1 MVLGGGGSCFPE
13 DVMRN
18 LKSRYFPDRGR
29 QQEQREEHVLGWRR
43 HRKGKE
49 EVICGWNTEPEPRG
63 GPESVIKSPG
73 WRGLGECP
81 QDPAKTQAF
90 LLKVNESH

>member
-1 MVLGGGGSCFPE
+1 
-13 DVMRN
+13 MRN
-18 LKSRYFPDRGR
+18 LKSRYFPGRGR

-49 EVICGWNTEPEPRG
+49 KVICGWNTEPEPRG

-81 QDPAKTQAF
+81 QDPAKIQAF